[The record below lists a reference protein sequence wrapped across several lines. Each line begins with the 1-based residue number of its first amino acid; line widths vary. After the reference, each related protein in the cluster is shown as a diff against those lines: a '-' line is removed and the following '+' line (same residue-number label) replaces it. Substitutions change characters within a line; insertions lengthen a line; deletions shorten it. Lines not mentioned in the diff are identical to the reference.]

1 MNINK
6 KYKKWLLGLVTPV
19 LALAPMALIS
29 SCSSSSN
36 QANQEKADYEIW
48 FKRQKGDDITSVTIE
63 TNKYIGSITEIK
75 QEIINNKEK
84 VFNVKGNKNILTDE
98 FLNRNLWIVDRG
110 LGGGVILGLF
120 NAGSNE
126 RIDTGAFYLKYP
138 TSGQVDLRKHQY
150 KIDFTSSASEKPVI
164 NLDDKLISNIL
175 PTAFWPNR
183 LHIIKSILENP
194 SIKNQILTIS
204 GPDAD
209 KITNDVLRGMIDLW
223 LAQDGIIS
231 DNNGTAELELRIS
244 PPDENGGGGI
254 KTFIFTGFHK
264 LEF

>member
-1 MNINK
+1 M
-6 KYKKWLLGLVTPV
+6 
-19 LALAPMALIS
+19 
-29 SCSSSSN
+29 
-36 QANQEKADYEIW
+36 
-48 FKRQKGDDITSVTIE
+48 
-63 TNKYIGSITEIK
+63 
-75 QEIINNKEK
+75 
-84 VFNVKGNKNILTDE
+84 TDE
-98 FLNRNLWIVDRG
+98 FLNNNLVFMWNNLIINNASPK
-110 LGGGVILGLF
+110 GGQIAA
-120 NAGSNE
+120 NIE
-126 RIDTGAFYLKYP
+126 WKYEEP
-138 TSGQVDLRKHQY
+138 DLSQYQY

-175 PTAFWPNR
+175 PTAFWPNG